1 MHSKKNS
8 TTITITLG
16 EAVEEA
22 ICFGWIDSRIKSIDS
37 ERYAVRYTP
46 RQAARKWSK
55 YNSARALKM
64 LKEGKMTL
72 PGVSVLSKEILEKWK
87 RTKRAPSIIDPRK
100 RTIA

>member
-1 MHSKKNS
+1 M
-8 TTITITLG
+8 ITITLG

-37 ERYAVRYTP
+37 EKYAVRYTP
-46 RQAARKWSK
+46 RQAKRKWSK

-64 LKEGKMTL
+64 LKEGRMTTAGIKVL
-72 PGVSVLSKEILEKWK
+72 PKEILESWN
-87 RTKRAPSIIDPRK
+87 RTKRAPSIIDPRT